1 MSKKGTSYFI
11 IQRATAVLLIPLA
24 AWLLFNLVTV
34 LNGNYENAHA
44 WLGSPWNSAFV
55 GAFVVISAIHMRIG
69 MAEVV
74 IDYIHSWLKDVL
86 LFINWLV
93 AIGLIIATLWSL
105 YTISFS
111 G

>member
-11 IQRATAVLLIPLA
+11 IQRATAVVLIPLA
-24 AWLLFNLVTV
+24 AWLLFHLMTI
-34 LNGNYENAHA
+34 LNGDYVSARVWLEN
-44 WLGSPWNSAFV
+44 PWNSLLI
-55 GAFVVISAIHMRIG
+55 GAFVVIGAIHMRIG
-69 MAEVV
+69 MAEII

-86 LFINWLV
+86 LFINWLA
-93 AIGLIIATLWSL
+93 AIGLIIATLWSV